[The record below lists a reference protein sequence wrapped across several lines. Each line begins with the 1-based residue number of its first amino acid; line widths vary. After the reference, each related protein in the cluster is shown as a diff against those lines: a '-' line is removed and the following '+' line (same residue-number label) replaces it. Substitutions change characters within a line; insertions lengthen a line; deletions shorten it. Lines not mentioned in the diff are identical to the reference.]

1 MPKNNKDRLTLKIV
15 TIMKVDNTNLTIL
28 FIDFHRLL
36 LSIKKNHLIA
46 TDFYHYSGQNTEQVT
61 QGTSKYLST
70 RQKSHLSMSM
80 ETLKNCSF
88 IHFLIIN
95 RSLHNLFDA
104 IIVQIDLKKLSSPV
118 YFSASNIDMLDQ
130 LKFFVTSK
138 IRFIMAH
145 IWHRS
150 VHICEVDFL

>member
-1 MPKNNKDRLTLKIV
+1 MPKINKGRLTLKIV

-28 FIDFHRLL
+28 FIDFHRLP
-36 LSIKKNHLIA
+36 LSINKNHLIA
-46 TDFYHYSGQNTEQVT
+46 TDFYHYSGQNTKQVT
-61 QGTSKYLST
+61 QDTSKYLSN
-70 RQKSHLSMSM
+70 RHKCHLSMSM

-88 IHFLIIN
+88 THFLINN

-104 IIVQIDLKKLSSPV
+104 IIVQNWSKKISSLV

-138 IRFIMAH
+138 RKVYYGTH
-145 IWHRS
+145 
-150 VHICEVDFL
+150 LT